1 MDIPYT
7 DKDVDHLFHILGQ
20 AVWYLQHLEKVL
32 TTFNA
37 FKILQR
43 KKDKGIKV
51 TKKVGDKVLEK
62 QRGRGQTLGPLIGTA
77 KREKTIPKNLMN
89 RFDVFL
95 EERNWII
102 HKCIINEYLSLRN
115 MESEQR
121 LFKRIEAFVDEA
133 IKLRREIHNLME
145 TWYSDSGYDLNY
157 AYSLA
162 EKMLEKAEKC

>member
-1 MDIPYT
+1 MNMPYT
-7 DKDVDHLFHILGQ
+7 DEDVNYLFQILGQ

-43 KKDKGIKV
+43 KRDKGLKVIK
-51 TKKVGDKVLEK
+51 KIGDKALEK
-62 QRGRGQTLGPLIGTA
+62 QQGQTLGPLIGTA

-89 RFDVFL
+89 RFDDFL

-102 HKCIINEYLSLRN
+102 HKCVINEYLSLRN
-115 MESEQR
+115 VDSKQR

-133 IKLRREIHNLME
+133 IELKREIHNLME
-145 TWYSDSGYDLNY
+145 SWYSDSGYDLND

-162 EKMLEKAEKC
+162 EKMLQNAEKS

>member
-1 MDIPYT
+1 MDIQYT
-7 DKDVDHLFHILGQ
+7 DEDVNHLFHILGR

-37 FKILQR
+37 FRILQR
-43 KKDKGIKV
+43 KRDKGTKV
-51 TKKVGDKVLEK
+51 TKKVGYKVLEK
-62 QRGRGQTLGPLIGTA
+62 QQGQTLGPLIGTA

-89 RFDVFL
+89 RFDDFL

-102 HKCIINEYLSLRN
+102 HKCVINEYLSLRN
-115 MESEQR
+115 MDSKQR

-133 IKLRREIHNLME
+133 ITLRREIHHLMKD
-145 TWYSDSGYDLNY
+145 WYSDSGYDLNY

-162 EKMLEKAEKC
+162 EKMLENAEKS

>member
-7 DKDVDHLFHILGQ
+7 DEDVNYLFHILGQ
-20 AVWYLQHLEKVL
+20 AVWYLQHLEKML

-43 KKDKGIKV
+43 KRDKGIKV
-51 TKKVGDKVLEK
+51 TKKIGEKVLEK
-62 QRGRGQTLGPLIGTA
+62 QRGQTLGPLIGTA
-77 KREKTIPKNLMN
+77 KQERTIPKKLMS

-95 EERNWII
+95 EERNWVI
-102 HKCIINEYLSLRN
+102 HKCVINEYLSLRN
-115 MESEQR
+115 TESKKR
-121 LFKRIEAFVDEA
+121 LFERIEAFVDEA
-133 IKLRREIHNLME
+133 ITLRREIHNLME
-145 TWYSDSGYDLNY
+145 TWYSDSGYDLNQ